1 MLWRMRNKRQKTEV
15 DGLGKGNQ
23 NWATG
28 NASRDN
34 MVVSSGTVGRIWNH
48 EMDATRKAVELP
60 EAIRATGFLE
70 IIRTKQ

>member
-1 MLWRMRNKRQKTEV
+1 
-15 DGLGKGNQ
+15 
-23 NWATG
+23 
-28 NASRDN
+28 